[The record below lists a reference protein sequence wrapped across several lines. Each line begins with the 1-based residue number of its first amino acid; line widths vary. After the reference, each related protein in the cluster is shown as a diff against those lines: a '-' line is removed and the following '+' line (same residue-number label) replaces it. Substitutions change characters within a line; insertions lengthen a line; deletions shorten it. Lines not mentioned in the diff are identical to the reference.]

1 MTQATE
7 LRELAS
13 LLRVNGGNVG
23 IGPLTADPP
32 YTLSLGQTNV
42 AGAQTI
48 RLAGNGNPKHEI
60 QFREA
65 GVDYGFTIRY
75 AGDAT
80 DNKLHIVAHENSS
93 NGDEAISI
101 SRSTGNVGIG
111 NTNPDH
117 QLDVEGGN
125 NVFDIAR
132 FGSSASDNSEVTIG
146 YFDANATN
154 GIPALITA
162 SDFGGLIQGGEHGH
176 LVLGIRDNDSTDAL
190 DIVSG
195 GGNFMTDSTYDTLV
209 ATFKSD
215 GKVGIGHNAPTHTLH
230 VNTSGTGVYIQREVS
245 SNAANLSEFNSNRS
259 LIIKNRAGGSF
270 LMFGGNGS
278 RTDIQATDGAGTPTA
293 KNIALNPFGGNIGIG
308 TDSPT
313 TELEVA
319 GTAKSDQYLID
330 AISKDVTVTAID
342 VFVYDT
348 RKDSDGGAWRKRTQH
363 TSWYNEDS
371 DSRRGTRKDFP
382 AVAVI
387 VAHSAGV
394 TIYDGDDPD
403 MPMWMVIFAGYSH
416 NFSLGFSQGGAPTA
430 VTARDGVIYTTT
442 NGSSAD
448 NSVNGL
454 FAHNFVSDRMYQWNS
469 SGSGG
474 FGYYGLPIEGRDSGG
489 SLAYHETRVSFDT
502 TKRIVSQYLNDVS
515 VTVLPN
521 APIDAETGLPVP
533 TIAVASDDGISIINN
548 DLTVANRSQT
558 QAQMDVGRIDFTG
571 KGSAYTY
578 IHSWGGATHDARIVF
593 VEDGNEKSTVAL
605 PYSKSDT
612 DYSSFETGMPDPRF
626 TTTALSGNRF
636 FHYNSDPRTGGT
648 ENGPTRLAKTTAGGV
663 LAITNFD
670 PDHDLINYI
679 SADFNTGWQG
689 AYSRLATL
697 SDTDDTNVTGTE
709 LVTNSTFSDT
719 SVWSLGAGWSISG
732 GKLRKSSNDNVS
744 AMDTITTVIGKIY
757 TIVVTVDTGAG
768 GSYIYANSDY
778 SSDEMT
784 SAGQYS
790 RTFTATSTSTLVGV
804 TGVPG
809 NGLIIDSF
817 SVRLAESDHSTF
829 NNGLQVI
836 GTITKT
842 AVKTGAE
849 LVAYSGFSSSNYLSQ
864 PYTDRLNFGTD
875 DFTYTTWFNCTSAGG
890 AQYWFKRGDNTGGN
904 AGLTIWTA
912 ADLQYV
918 AIYINGS
925 GISTPTGSFE
935 LAQWNQCVISRSNGN
950 ITFYIN
956 GKVVHRGYNN
966 FSIPT
971 AQEPALIG
979 FSSSTSSL
987 CLSRMAKSSMSAEQV
1002 NKMYN
1007 DERSLFATN
1016 AKATIYGT
1024 SSNIR
1029 GIAYD
1034 DYTDLLHVGTSS
1046 GSSTFQ
1052 GLNRIDNT
1060 TDAVSVAISAS
1071 NGMVVEE

>member
-13 LLRVNGGNVG
+13 LIRVNGGNVG

-32 YTLSLGQTNV
+32 HTLSLGQTNV

-65 GVDYGFTIRY
+65 SVDYGFTIRY

-80 DNKLHIVAHENSS
+80 DNKLHIVAHENDT
-93 NGDEAISI
+93 NGTEAITI
-101 SRSTGNVGIG
+101 SRSTGKVGIG
-111 NTNPDH
+111 NTDPAH

-132 FGSSASDNSEVTIG
+132 FGNSSSDNSEVTIG
-146 YFDANATN
+146 YFDANANN

-162 SDFGGLIQGGEHGH
+162 SDFGGLIQGGENGH
-176 LVLGIRDNDSTDAL
+176 LVLGIRDNDNTDAL

-195 GGNFMTDSTYDTLV
+195 GGDFMTDSTYDTLV
-209 ATFKSD
+209 ATFKAD

-230 VNTSGTGVYIQREVS
+230 VDTSGTGVYIQREVS

-293 KNIALNPFGGNIGIG
+293 KNIALNPFGGNVGIG

-313 TELEVA
+313 TELEVV

-330 AISKDVTVTAID
+330 AVSKDVTVTAID

-371 DSRRGTRKDFP
+371 DNRRGTRKDFP

-387 VAHSAGV
+387 VAHGSGV

-416 NFSLGFSQGGAPTA
+416 NFSIGFSQGGAPTA

-442 NGSSAD
+442 NGGTQD

-474 FGYYGLPIEGRDSGG
+474 FGYYGLPIEGRDAGG
-489 SLAYHETRVSFDT
+489 SLAYHETRISFDT
-502 TKRIVSQYLNDVS
+502 SKRIVSQFLNDVS

-548 DLTVANRSQT
+548 DLTVVNRAQT

-578 IHSWGGATHDARIVF
+578 IHSWGGVTHDARIVF
-593 VEDGNEKSTVAL
+593 VEDGNENSTVAL
-605 PYSKSDT
+605 PYSK
-612 DYSSFETGMPDPRF
+612 
-626 TTTALSGNRF
+626 
-636 FHYNSDPRTGGT
+636 
-648 ENGPTRLAKTTAGGV
+648 
-663 LAITNFD
+663 
-670 PDHDLINYI
+670 
-679 SADFNTGWQG
+679 
-689 AYSRLATL
+689 
-697 SDTDDTNVTGTE
+697 
-709 LVTNSTFSDT
+709 
-719 SVWSLGAGWSISG
+719 
-732 GKLRKSSNDNVS
+732 
-744 AMDTITTVIGKIY
+744 
-757 TIVVTVDTGAG
+757 
-768 GSYIYANSDY
+768 
-778 SSDEMT
+778 
-784 SAGQYS
+784 
-790 RTFTATSTSTLVGV
+790 
-804 TGVPG
+804 
-809 NGLIIDSF
+809 
-817 SVRLAESDHSTF
+817 
-829 NNGLQVI
+829 
-836 GTITKT
+836 
-842 AVKTGAE
+842 
-849 LVAYSGFSSSNYLSQ
+849 
-864 PYTDRLNFGTD
+864 
-875 DFTYTTWFNCTSAGG
+875 
-890 AQYWFKRGDNTGGN
+890 
-904 AGLTIWTA
+904 
-912 ADLQYV
+912 
-918 AIYINGS
+918 
-925 GISTPTGSFE
+925 
-935 LAQWNQCVISRSNGN
+935 
-950 ITFYIN
+950 
-956 GKVVHRGYNN
+956 
-966 FSIPT
+966 
-971 AQEPALIG
+971 
-979 FSSSTSSL
+979 
-987 CLSRMAKSSMSAEQV
+987 
-1002 NKMYN
+1002 
-1007 DERSLFATN
+1007 
-1016 AKATIYGT
+1016 
-1024 SSNIR
+1024 
-1029 GIAYD
+1029 
-1034 DYTDLLHVGTSS
+1034 
-1046 GSSTFQ
+1046 
-1052 GLNRIDNT
+1052 
-1060 TDAVSVAISAS
+1060 
-1071 NGMVVEE
+1071 